1 MIPEAFARTTVD
13 REGAAGQAWLDEL
26 PTIVEDLLDRWSL
39 QRDGDVL
46 HGQVGVVVPVAGDA
60 VLKVSFPHPG
70 NVYEPDAFEVWAG
83 RGAVRLYERDDDRYA
98 MLLER
103 AHASTMAQ
111 HAAQHTAVHSE
122 GVAAIAGDLLRQLTI
137 PAPDGLPRMSEKAA
151 CWAED
156 LGKDAAELDHPLP
169 DSVVAGAMAVV
180 DELCREQP
188 ETMVHGD
195 FHPNNILRADREPW
209 LAVDPKGYVGD
220 PAFDAAIFLRTR
232 AYHLLLGD
240 GLAVDDL
247 LRYLRT
253 ELEQFAEAS
262 GIEADRIRRWTQLI
276 AVQASFWGRRNGF
289 GRARGGS
296 ELARVISLIDQVA
309 IAWGE

>member
-1 MIPEAFARTTVD
+1 MKIPETFAEWTVG
-13 REGAAGQAWLDEL
+13 REGAAGRAWLDEL
-26 PTIVEDLLDRWSL
+26 PGIVEDLLGQWGL

-46 HGQVGVVVPVAGDA
+46 HGQVGVVVPVVGDA

-70 NVYEPDAFEVWAG
+70 NVHEPDAFAAWGG
-83 RGAVRLYERDDDRYA
+83 RGAVKLYERDDARYA

-103 AHASTMAQ
+103 AHPSTLVE
-111 HAAQHTAVHSE
+111 HTD
-122 GVAAIAGDLLRQLTI
+122 GVATIAGNLLRQLTI
-137 PAPDGLPRMSEKAA
+137 PAPDGLPRMSDNADT
-151 CWAED
+151 WAEE
-156 LGKDAAELDHPLP
+156 LRKDAAELDHPLP
-169 DSVVAGAMAVV
+169 DTVVQQAMAVV
-180 DELCREQP
+180 EELCRTQP
-188 ETMVHGD
+188 ETVVHGD
-195 FHPNNILRADREPW
+195 FHPRNILRADREPW

-220 PAFDAAIFLRTR
+220 PAFDAGIFLRTR

-247 LRYLRT
+247 LRYLQT

-262 GIEADRIRRWTQLI
+262 GVDADRIRRWTQLI

-296 ELARVISLIDQVA
+296 ELDRVITLIDQVA
-309 IAWGE
+309 IAWSA

>member
-26 PTIVEDLLDRWSL
+26 PAIVEGLLDRWSL
-39 QRDGDVL
+39 ERNGDVL
-46 HGQVGVVVPVAGDA
+46 HGQVGVVVPVAGDAVPDA

-70 NVYEPDAFEVWAG
+70 NVYEPDAFEAWGG

-103 AHASTMAQ
+103 AHPSTMAQ
-111 HAAQHTAVHSE
+111 HTGEQTD
-122 GVAAIAGDLLRQLTI
+122 GVAAIAGNLLRQLTI
-137 PAPDGLPRMSEKAA
+137 PAPDGLPRMSDKAA
-151 CWAED
+151 SWAED
-156 LGKDAAELDHPLP
+156 LRKDAAELDHPLP
-169 DSVVAGAMAVV
+169 DSVVAGAVAVV
-180 DELCREQP
+180 DDLCREQP

-209 LAVDPKGYVGD
+209 LVVDPKGYVGD

-240 GLAVDDL
+240 GLSVGDL
-247 LRYLRT
+247 VRHLGV

-262 GIEADRIRRWTQLI
+262 GIDADRIRRWTQLI

-289 GRARGGS
+289 SRARAGS
-296 ELARVISLIDQVA
+296 ELDKVVRLIDQVA
-309 IAWGE
+309 IAWAA

>member
-1 MIPEAFARTTVD
+1 MKVPEVFAKWTVD
-13 REGAAGQAWLDEL
+13 REGATGQAWLDEL
-26 PTIVEDLLDRWSL
+26 PGIVEDLLGEWDL

-70 NVYEPDAFEVWAG
+70 NVHEPDAFAAWNG
-83 RGAVRLYERDDDRYA
+83 RGAVKLYERDDARYA

-103 AHASTMAQ
+103 AHTTTLVE
-111 HAAQHTAVHSE
+111 HTD
-122 GVAAIAGDLLRQLTI
+122 GVAAIAGNLLRQLTI
-137 PAPDGLPRMSEKAA
+137 PAPDGLPRMSDKADA
-151 CWAED
+151 WAEE
-156 LGKDAAELDHPLP
+156 LHKDAAELDHPFP
-169 DSVVAGAMAVV
+169 DSVVQQAMAVV
-180 DELCREQP
+180 EELCRTQP
-188 ETMVHGD
+188 ETVVHGD
-195 FHPNNILRADREPW
+195 FHPRNILRADREPW

-220 PAFDAAIFLRTR
+220 PAFDAGIFLRTR

-247 LRYLRT
+247 LRYLQT
-253 ELEQFAEAS
+253 ELAEFAEAS
-262 GIEADRIRRWTQLI
+262 GVDADRIRRWTQLI

-296 ELARVISLIDQVA
+296 ELDRVITLIDQVA
-309 IAWGE
+309 IAWAD

>member
-1 MIPEAFARTTVD
+1 VKIPETFVKWTVG

-26 PTIVEDLLDRWSL
+26 PGIVEDLLGQWSL

-70 NVYEPDAFEVWAG
+70 NVHEPDAFAAWDG
-83 RGAVRLYERDDDRYA
+83 RGAVRLYERDDARYA

-103 AHASTMAQ
+103 AHPSTLVG
-111 HAAQHTAVHSE
+111 HTD
-122 GVAAIAGDLLRQLTI
+122 GVATIAGNLLRQLTI
-137 PAPDGLPRMSEKAA
+137 PAPDGLPRMSDKADE
-151 CWAED
+151 WAEE
-156 LGKDAAELDHPLP
+156 LRKDAAELDHPLP
-169 DSVVAGAMAVV
+169 DSVVQQAMAVV
-180 DELCREQP
+180 EDLCRTQP
-188 ETMVHGD
+188 ETLVHGD
-195 FHPNNILRADREPW
+195 FHPSNILSADREPW

-220 PAFDAAIFLRTR
+220 PAFDAGIFLRTR

-247 LRYLRT
+247 LRYLQT

-262 GIEADRIRRWTQLI
+262 GVDTDRIRRWTQLI

-289 GRARGGS
+289 GRARSGS
-296 ELARVISLIDQVA
+296 ELDRVIPLIDQVA
-309 IAWGE
+309 IAWGT